1 MTLRFDYL
9 CPHCDATAHL
19 RAGQV
24 TVLHPSWCP
33 RSRRLTGS
41 SGALVTIASLRP
53 SSDQRGRC
61 TVCGCQV
68 PVAAGHRHPLKTPLD
83 DLSRYLNPRT

>member
-1 MTLRFDYL
+1 MTPHFDYL

-33 RSRRLTGS
+33 RSKRLARS
-41 SGALVTIASLRP
+41 R
-53 SSDQRGRC
+53 SSDRRGRC

-68 PVAAGHRHPLKTPLD
+68 PVAGSHRHPIETPLA
-83 DLSRYLNPRT
+83 DLSRYFDRTL